1 MTEYTSIAD
10 ELSQIMNACKGQVT
24 FVTEEGDR
32 LVANSMLSAL
42 VGFSTILSV
51 AEEVALHVECV
62 MPEDNDRIIAFM
74 KKHGLGQYR
83 AQT

>member
-1 MTEYTSIAD
+1 MSSQRINVD
-10 ELSQIMNACKGQVT
+10 EFSDLINQCQGRVA

-51 AEEVALHVECV
+51 AETIDLQIECERD
-62 MPEDNDRIIAFM
+62 EDCQRIIAFM
-74 KKHGLGQYR
+74 KKYRLGRYAR
-83 AQT
+83 A